1 MHKQGCRYQFSW
13 SIGKKIYKI
22 KCIPIFVQLAFQ
34 THDLCTSTI
43 GTWSNHHRNII
54 ILIHKNISRHLG
66 ISFNYFFS
74 PEPIAHCAKSNDTP
88 VKKDASLKNC
98 CLPSILNSKLHLLL
112 ASFLVVVVHTTSP
125 FFPRQIYRS
134 HAKHARNRDWGTG
147 KAHIFCSLKHFFGAC
162 CTL

>member
-1 MHKQGCRYQFSW
+1 MHKQGFRYQFSW

-22 KCIPIFVQLAFQ
+22 KCIPIFVQLAYQ
-34 THDLCTSTI
+34 THDLCTSPI
-43 GTWSNHHRNII
+43 QSPQEYYNFNSQKYR
-54 ILIHKNISRHLG
+54 RLG
-66 ISFNYFFS
+66 ISFKYYFFS

-88 VKKDASLKNC
+88 VRKDASLKNC

>member
-1 MHKQGCRYQFSW
+1 MYMHKQGCRYQFSW

-112 ASFLVVVVHTTSP
+112 ASFLVVLPH
-125 FFPRQIYRS
+125 FFPGRS
-134 HAKHARNRDWGTG
+134 IDRMPSTHEIGIGEQEKL
-147 KAHIFCSLKHFFGAC
+147 IFFVH
-162 CTL
+162 

>member
-1 MHKQGCRYQFSW
+1 MYVHATGVSLAIVRIYQFLFNLLFRPM
-13 SIGKKIYKI
+13 I
-22 KCIPIFVQLAFQ
+22 CVLV
-34 THDLCTSTI
+34 LTI

-54 ILIHKNISRHLG
+54 ISIHKNISRHLG